1 MGKGLYDLRLI
12 DNNVGRERMVGW
24 LVKTPEGQ
32 GKIVSIDEGTVTGLH
47 IVTVFML
54 PGETGK
60 LQYRE
65 FDAAFVDL
73 L

>member
-1 MGKGLYDLRLI
+1 
-12 DNNVGRERMVGW
+12 MVGW